1 MPKDSVADNPKSN
14 PVKEFF
20 IGIARAFAGAIIFSF
35 SIIMTSEMWWL
46 GFTMARHRLAIFI
59 LISIPNLIL
68 LAYFIGYKKTVSFK
82 DATISAFTAMFVGY
96 FTAGVLLFTFGL
108 VDFGMSWNEL
118 LGKITVQGFTA
129 AFGAL
134 FAQSQLGTKDNETKK
149 EKQDDKQSGEQEG
162 NSKDSGEGNSEDNN
176 SDNKNSE
183 NNGSKSDAE
192 RLIPKESYFAKLFLM
207 SVGAIF
213 LAMNPAAT
221 VEMPLIAYKMMDWQ
235 FIFLAFLTLLLMHG
249 FVYSFKFYGQNDRI
263 PDNASS
269 WSLFLRYTVVGYAIA
284 LGVSVFSLWA
294 FGTLDGLSWEEV
306 VKVML
311 VLGFPAGLG
320 AAASRIIL

>member
-1 MPKDSVADNPKSN
+1 MSDKKAPDASEKNPQ
-14 PVKEFF
+14 KEFL
-20 IGIARAFAGAIIFSF
+20 IGLARAFAGAIIFSF

-59 LISIPNLIL
+59 LLSIPNLIL
-68 LAYFIGYKKTVSFK
+68 LAYFIGYKKTVTFK
-82 DATISAFTAMFVGY
+82 DAAVSAFVAMFVGY
-96 FTAGVLLFTFGL
+96 VTAAIFLFTFGL
-108 VDFGMSWNEL
+108 IDFGMSWNEV
-118 LGKITVQGFTA
+118 LGKVTVQGFTA

-134 FAQSQLGTKDNETKK
+134 FAQSQLGTRDKEEKK
-149 EKQDDKQSGEQEG
+149 EKQDDDNKSQ
-162 NSKDSGEGNSEDNN
+162 NNDGNSE
-176 SDNKNSE
+176 SE
-183 NNGSKSDAE
+183 AE

-221 VEMPLIAYKMMDWQ
+221 IEMPLIAYKMVDWQ
-235 FIFLAFLTLLLMHG
+235 FIFLAFLTLFLMHG
-249 FVYSFKFYGQNDRI
+249 FVYSFKFRGQEDRI
-263 PDNASS
+263 PENSS
-269 WSLFLRYTVVGYAIA
+269 FWSLFFRYTVVGYAIA
-284 LGVSVFSLWA
+284 LGVSAFSLWA
-294 FGTLDGLSWEEV
+294 FGTLDGLSWEEI

>member
-1 MPKDSVADNPKSN
+1 MSDKKAADASKQNPK
-14 PVKEFF
+14 KEFL
-20 IGIARAFAGAIIFSF
+20 IGLARAFAGAIIFSF

-59 LISIPNLIL
+59 LLSIPNLIL
-68 LAYFIGYKKTVSFK
+68 LAYFIGYKKTVTFK
-82 DATISAFTAMFVGY
+82 DAAISAFVAMFVGY
-96 FTAGVLLFTFGL
+96 ITAAVFLFTFGL
-108 VDFGMSWNEL
+108 VDFGMSWNEI
-118 LGKITVQGFTA
+118 LGKVTVQGFTA

-134 FAQSQLGTKDNETKK
+134 FAQSQLGTRDKDKKK
-149 EKQDDKQSGEQEG
+149 EKQDDK
-162 NSKDSGEGNSEDNN
+162 NSQDSGESESTTSSAENSGDNN
-176 SDNKNSE
+176 SE
-183 NNGSKSDAE
+183 KSDGGQESEAE

-221 VEMPLIAYKMMDWQ
+221 IEMPLISYKMMDWQ
-235 FIFLAFLTLLLMHG
+235 FVFLGFLTLILMHG
-249 FVYSFKFYGQNDRI
+249 FVYSFKFRGQNDRI

-284 LGVSVFSLWA
+284 LGVSAFSLWA
-294 FGTLDGLSWEEV
+294 FGTLDGLSLEEI
-306 VKVML
+306 VKVTL

>member
-1 MPKDSVADNPKSN
+1 MPKDSSADAEKKNPT
-14 PVKEFF
+14 KEFF
-20 IGIARAFAGAIIFSF
+20 IGLARAFAGAIIFSF
-35 SIIMTSEMWWL
+35 SIVMTSEMWWL

-59 LISIPNLIL
+59 LLSIPNLIL

-82 DATISAFTAMFVGY
+82 DAAISAFVAMFVGY
-96 FTAGVLLFTFGL
+96 TTAAIFLFTFGL
-108 VDFGMSWNEL
+108 VDFGMSANEI
-118 LGKITVQGFTA
+118 LGKVTVQGFTA

-134 FAQSQLGTKDNETKK
+134 FAQSQLGTRDKKSKK
-149 EKQDDKQSGEQEG
+149 EKQDDK
-162 NSKDSGEGNSEDNN
+162 N
-176 SDNKNSE
+176 SDKNEEKSERSDKKSDDKNS
-183 NNGSKSDAE
+183 GSDSDAE

-221 VEMPLIAYKMMDWQ
+221 IEMPLIAYKMMDWQ
-235 FIFLAFLTLLLMHG
+235 FIFLAFLTLFLMHG
-249 FVYSFKFYGQNDRI
+249 FVYSFKFRGQGDRI

-284 LGVSVFSLWA
+284 LGVSAFSLWA
-294 FGTLDGLSWEEV
+294 FGTLDGLSWEEM